1 MSRKEIM
8 LYRYF
13 LLNRK
18 IQLWLKK
25 DELNHFVLV
34 TFKEILEKDSWLL
47 GGLLVGVRLVFDN
60 LVTSLVF
67 TDDGWMEKDS
77 TINYPFAESNSAELK
92 KNTSFKLNRNEIKLD
107 KTVLVSLSTV
117 RSIIS
122 SGSVEI
128 KP

>member
-67 TDDGWMEKDS
+67 PATRHSWIDLSLRKPLKGQAGLQMMDGWKKIQQS
-77 TINYPFAESNSAELK
+77 TTLLQKVTVLNWKKTLHSNSTE
-92 KNTSFKLNRNEIKLD
+92 TR
-107 KTVLVSLSTV
+107 
-117 RSIIS
+117 
-122 SGSVEI
+122 
-128 KP
+128 

>member
-1 MSRKEIM
+1 M
-8 LYRYF
+8 
-13 LLNRK
+13 
-18 IQLWLKK
+18 
-25 DELNHFVLV
+25 
-34 TFKEILEKDSWLL
+34 
-47 GGLLVGVRLVFDN
+47 VGVRLVFDN